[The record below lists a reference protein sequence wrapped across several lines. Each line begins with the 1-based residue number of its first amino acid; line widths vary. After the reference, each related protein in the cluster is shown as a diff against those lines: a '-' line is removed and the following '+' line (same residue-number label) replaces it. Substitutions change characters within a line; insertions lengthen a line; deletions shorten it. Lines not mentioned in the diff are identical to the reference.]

1 MKKEEAPAN
10 ERLRHLIV
18 GYYRSQPWGR
28 EPTLKELKRFASF
41 TRPGEDVVT
50 LIDRLIARHGLGLEL
65 GDLRL
70 QHLIDVE

>member
-1 MKKEEAPAN
+1 M
-10 ERLRHLIV
+10 
-18 GYYRSQPWGR
+18 GYYRSQPWER
-28 EPTLKELKRFASF
+28 EPTLKELKRFASI

-50 LIDRLIARHGLGLEL
+50 LIDLLIARHGPGLEL